1 MHAMAIWPM
10 AHGMMHDAR
19 VRDCKYFKLQYSLLR
34 SLPRAHP
41 HLAKTAVILCKVAAT
56 STRILDRR
64 LYAYA
69 YASHGIAT
77 LSRTAGFAFDA
88 SCFNDSRSVQRRAG
102 LAFAEAYSYTQT
114 ARDD

>member
-1 MHAMAIWPM
+1 MRCIWPM

-19 VRDCKYFKLQYSLLR
+19 VRDSKYFKYCFTYFGRCLALTHTW
-34 SLPRAHP
+34 PRPRLFYVKCHY
-41 HLAKTAVILCKVAAT
+41 LV
-56 STRILDRR
+56 ILDRR

-88 SCFNDSRSVQRRAG
+88 SCFNDSRSVQRRG
-102 LAFAEAYSYTQT
+102 LVFAEAYSYTQT